1 MFTLMMTSDCIP
13 HQVPPEEL
21 GRLLGPR
28 KYEREAREPF
38 TRPGIA
44 LGLAWTPAG
53 GELLFIESS
62 RMRGSGQVH
71 ISLDLPRISR
81 DLTRISSVIAS

>member
-1 MFTLMMTSDCIP
+1 MP
-13 HQVPPEEL
+13 REEL

-28 KYEREAREPF
+28 KYEREAKELF

-62 RMRGSGQVH
+62 RMRGSGPVH
-71 ISLDLPRISR
+71 ISIDRPRISR
-81 DLTRISSVIAS
+81 DLTRISRGIAS

>member
-1 MFTLMMTSDCIP
+1 MMTSDCIP

-28 KYEREAREPF
+28 KYERETREPF

-71 ISLDLPRISR
+71 ISIDLPRISR

>member
-1 MFTLMMTSDCIP
+1 MWPCS
-13 HQVPPEEL
+13 QVPREEL

-28 KYEREAREPF
+28 KYEREAKELF

-62 RMRGSGQVH
+62 RMRGSGQV
-71 ISLDLPRISR
+71 RISR
-81 DLTRISSVIAS
+81 ASPAISRASPLDCFVSEA